1 VKTTLVFN
9 IFCVHFSN
17 SLMILHKSMVLLPQG
32 PQVVF
37 LSEFAW

>member
-17 SLMILHKSMVLLPQG
+17 SLMILHKSMVLLPQ
-32 PQVVF
+32 VVF